1 MGATTRAVGGAALL
15 ALVAGGLFLQGLGRY
30 PLLDPDEARHA
41 EVARE
46 MAAGHGLRRLF
57 LTTLDLEPYP
67 EKPAGYYWL
76 VALAY
81 AALGV
86 NEAAARA
93 VSALAALVAV
103 LALYA
108 YALPRWGLPAALGA
122 GAVAAASAGW
132 FGPARYGNLDM
143 TLTACVTVGVLGGLA
158 WLERPAPRRAPL
170 VSYVVAGLGLLVKGP
185 LALVLV
191 AGPLALAALVERP
204 RPRLG
209 ELGLERGML
218 TVVALGALLWVPV
231 GLLDP
236 SYLSAFAVT
245 NVRRLGSA
253 SPHAGP
259 IYYYL
264 LWVPALLFPWT
275 LFAVG
280 PLRRAAR
287 DPRRRTLVLWA
298 VFVPT
303 VLTLARGKLATYA
316 LSALAPL
323 ALVVGTELASGSP
336 AEDRTRLR
344 AGGALAALALLVG
357 AGAALFAARGYLALS
372 ARVLLAAAALGWAV
386 GLLLVLRRARL
397 HLVPAAVLG
406 AALTLYPLAVR
417 EVAPAVAALHSDRE
431 APVVLRRPLRAAR
444 GAGLDLS
451 RPGGDRE
458 VGDERVLGLARA
470 MRHDRA
476 VARPRRAPHR
486 GARLA
491 HRPDLVQLDEDRVRD
506 LPLDAARQELLVGD
520 EDVVADQLHAGA
532 ERCRQP
538 APPGPVVLAEAVLDR
553 DDGVGLAPALVE
565 RDQVVG
571 RAALAA

>member
-122 GAVAAASAGW
+122 GAVAATSAGW

-170 VSYVVAGLGLLVKGP
+170 VSYVAAGLGLLVKGP

-209 ELGLERGML
+209 ELGLERGTL

-336 AEDRTRLR
+336 AEDRTTLR

-372 ARVLLAAAALGWAV
+372 ARVLLAAAALGWAI
-386 GLLLVLRRARL
+386 GLLLVLRRERL

-431 APVVLRRPLRAAR
+431 AARLIAGAGAAPVVAFGIHDPSLTFYLRAPVIHT
-444 GAGLDLS
+444 D
-451 RPGGDRE
+451 DTT
-458 VGDERVLGLARA
+458 
-470 MRHDRA
+470 
-476 VARPRRAPHR
+476 
-486 GARLA
+486 
-491 HRPDLVQLDEDRVRD
+491 RVRD
-506 LPLDAARQELLVGD
+506 LFAGD
-520 EDVVADQLHAGA
+520 
-532 ERCRQP
+532 
-538 APPGPVVLAEAVLDR
+538 
-553 DDGVGLAPALVE
+553 GLAFLVTGP
-565 RDQVVG
+565 RHFAQVEQLLG
-571 RAALAA
+571 AQAHLWLETPRRRLYANRPSNGST

>member
-93 VSALAALVAV
+93 VSALAALVA
-103 LALYA
+103 
-108 YALPRWGLPAALGA
+108 
-122 GAVAAASAGW
+122 
-132 FGPARYGNLDM
+132 
-143 TLTACVTVGVLGGLA
+143 
-158 WLERPAPRRAPL
+158 
-170 VSYVVAGLGLLVKGP
+170 
-185 LALVLV
+185 
-191 AGPLALAALVERP
+191 RP

-336 AEDRTRLR
+336 AEDRTTLR
-344 AGGALAALALLVG
+344 AGGARAALALLVG

-397 HLVPAAVLG
+397 HLLPAAVLG

-431 APVVLRRPLRAAR
+431 AARLIAGVGTAPVVAFAI
-444 GAGLDLS
+444 
-451 RPGGDRE
+451 
-458 VGDERVLGLARA
+458 
-470 MRHDRA
+470 HD
-476 VARPRRAPHR
+476 PSLTFYLCAPVIHTDDTK
-486 GARLA
+486 L
-491 HRPDLVQLDEDRVRD
+491 VRD
-506 LPLDAARQELLVGD
+506 LFAGD
-520 EDVVADQLHAGA
+520 
-532 ERCRQP
+532 
-538 APPGPVVLAEAVLDR
+538 
-553 DDGVGLAPALVE
+553 GLAFLVTGP
-565 RDQVVG
+565 RHFAQVEQLLG
-571 RAALAA
+571 AQANLWLETPRRRLYANRPSNGST

>member
-122 GAVAAASAGW
+122 GAVAATSAGW

-170 VSYVVAGLGLLVKGP
+170 VSYVAAGLGLLVKGP

-209 ELGLERGML
+209 ELGLERGTL

-323 ALVVGTELASGSP
+323 ALVVGTELA
-336 AEDRTRLR
+336 RLI
-344 AGGALAALALLVG
+344 AG
-357 AGAALFAARGYLALS
+357 AGAAPVVAFGIHDPSLTFYL
-372 ARVLLAAAALGWAV
+372 R
-386 GLLLVLRRARL
+386 
-397 HLVPAAVLG
+397 
-406 AALTLYPLAVR
+406 
-417 EVAPAVAALHSDRE
+417 
-431 APVVLRRPLRAAR
+431 APVIHT
-444 GAGLDLS
+444 D
-451 RPGGDRE
+451 DTT
-458 VGDERVLGLARA
+458 
-470 MRHDRA
+470 
-476 VARPRRAPHR
+476 
-486 GARLA
+486 
-491 HRPDLVQLDEDRVRD
+491 RVRD
-506 LPLDAARQELLVGD
+506 LFAGD
-520 EDVVADQLHAGA
+520 
-532 ERCRQP
+532 
-538 APPGPVVLAEAVLDR
+538 
-553 DDGVGLAPALVE
+553 GLAFLVTGP
-565 RDQVVG
+565 RHFAQVEQLLG
-571 RAALAA
+571 AQAHLWLETPRRRLYANRPSNGST

>member
-1 MGATTRAVGGAALL
+1 MGPTTRAVGGAALL
-15 ALVAGGLFLQGLGRY
+15 ALVAGGLFLHGLGRY
-30 PLLDPDEARHA
+30 ALLDPDEARHA

-46 MAAGHGLRRLF
+46 MAAASGVRRLF
-57 LTTLDLEPYP
+57 LPTLDFEPYR
-67 EKPAGYYWL
+67 EKPPGYYWL

-81 AALGV
+81 GALGV
-86 NEAAARA
+86 GEAAARA

-122 GAVAAASAGW
+122 GAVAATSAGW

-170 VSYVVAGLGLLVKGP
+170 APYVAAGLGLLVKGP

-209 ELGLERGML
+209 ELGLERGTL

-275 LFAVG
+275 LFAPG
-280 PLRRAAR
+280 PLRRAAC
-287 DPRRRTLVLWA
+287 DPRRRALVLWA

-323 ALVVGTELASGSP
+323 ALLVGTELANGSP
-336 AEDRTRLR
+336 AEDRTTLR
-344 AGGALAALALLVG
+344 VGGA
-357 AGAALFAARGYLALS
+357 
-372 ARVLLAAAALGWAV
+372 LAAAALGWAV

-397 HLVPAAVLG
+397 HLLPAAVLG

-431 APVVLRRPLRAAR
+431 AARLIAGAGAAPVVAFGIHDPSLTFYLRAPVIHT
-444 GAGLDLS
+444 D
-451 RPGGDRE
+451 DTT
-458 VGDERVLGLARA
+458 
-470 MRHDRA
+470 
-476 VARPRRAPHR
+476 
-486 GARLA
+486 
-491 HRPDLVQLDEDRVRD
+491 RVRD
-506 LPLDAARQELLVGD
+506 LFAGD
-520 EDVVADQLHAGA
+520 
-532 ERCRQP
+532 
-538 APPGPVVLAEAVLDR
+538 
-553 DDGVGLAPALVE
+553 GLAFLVTGP
-565 RDQVVG
+565 RHFAQVEQLLG
-571 RAALAA
+571 AQAHLWLETPRRRLYANRPSNGST

>member
-122 GAVAAASAGW
+122 GAVAATSAGW

-170 VSYVVAGLGLLVKGP
+170 APYVAAGLGLLVKGP

-204 RPRLG
+204 RPRVG
-209 ELGLERGML
+209 ELGLVRGTL
-218 TVVALGALLWVPV
+218 AVVALGALLWVPV

-275 LFAVG
+275 LFAPG
-280 PLRRAAR
+280 PR
-287 DPRRRTLVLWA
+287 
-298 VFVPT
+298 
-303 VLTLARGKLATYA
+303 ARGRPP
-316 LSALAPL
+316 PL
-323 ALVVGTELASGSP
+323 P
-336 AEDRTRLR
+336 A
-344 AGGALAALALLVG
+344 
-357 AGAALFAARGYLALS
+357 
-372 ARVLLAAAALGWAV
+372 
-386 GLLLVLRRARL
+386 RRARGG
-397 HLVPAAVLG
+397 PRGRG
-406 AALTLYPLAVR
+406 AAQRSRGRTPDRGRRRRSGGRLRHPRPVAHLLPARPGHPHRRHEAGARSLRGRRARIPGDRPAPLRPGGAAPRRAGKPLAR
-417 EVAPAVAALHSDRE
+417 DAAPPALRQPPLERIDVARGRTQLLGDRE
-431 APVVLRRPLRAAR
+431 EPVVLRRPLRAAR
-444 GAGLDLS
+444 GA
-451 RPGGDRE
+451 
-458 VGDERVLGLARA
+458 V
-470 MRHDRA
+470 
-476 VARPRRAPHR
+476 
-486 GARLA
+486 
-491 HRPDLVQLDEDRVRD
+491 
-506 LPLDAARQELLVGD
+506 
-520 EDVVADQLHAGA
+520 
-532 ERCRQP
+532 
-538 APPGPVVLAEAVLDR
+538 
-553 DDGVGLAPALVE
+553 
-565 RDQVVG
+565 
-571 RAALAA
+571 

>member
-122 GAVAAASAGW
+122 GAVAATSAGW

-170 VSYVVAGLGLLVKGP
+170 VSYVAAGLGLLVKGP

-204 RPRLG
+204 RPRVG
-209 ELGLERGML
+209 ELGLVRGTL
-218 TVVALGALLWVPV
+218 AVVALGALLWVPV

-275 LFAVG
+275 LFAPG
-280 PLRRAAR
+280 PLRRAAC
-287 DPRRRTLVLWA
+287 DPRRRALVLWA

-323 ALVVGTELASGSP
+323 ALLVGTELANGSP
-336 AEDRTRLR
+336 AEDRTTLR
-344 AGGALAALALLVG
+344 VGGALAALALLVG

-372 ARVLLAAAALGWAV
+372 ARVLLAAAALGWAI
-386 GLLLVLRRARL
+386 GLLLVLRRERL

-431 APVVLRRPLRAAR
+431 AARLIAGVGTAPVVAFAIHDPSLTFYLRAPVIHTDDTK
-444 GAGLDLS
+444 L
-451 RPGGDRE
+451 
-458 VGDERVLGLARA
+458 
-470 MRHDRA
+470 
-476 VARPRRAPHR
+476 
-486 GARLA
+486 
-491 HRPDLVQLDEDRVRD
+491 VRD
-506 LPLDAARQELLVGD
+506 LFAGD
-520 EDVVADQLHAGA
+520 
-532 ERCRQP
+532 
-538 APPGPVVLAEAVLDR
+538 
-553 DDGVGLAPALVE
+553 GLAFLVTGP
-565 RDQVVG
+565 RHFAQVEQLLG
-571 RAALAA
+571 AQAYLWLETPRRRLYANRPSNGST